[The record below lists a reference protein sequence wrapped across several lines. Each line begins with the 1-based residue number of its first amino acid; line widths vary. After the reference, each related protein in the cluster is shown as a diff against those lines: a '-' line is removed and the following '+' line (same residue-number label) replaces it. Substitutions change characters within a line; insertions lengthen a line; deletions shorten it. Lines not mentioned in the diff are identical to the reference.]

1 MYFICIQITHDIL
14 TFYAKCDICSKLGMN
29 ISTAIT
35 IFASKMTREQRIPF
49 DVAIDPNY
57 NKKSE
62 KTCEE
67 FFLDRRMQLDE

>member
-1 MYFICIQITHDIL
+1 MTSNVSFRMDATLKKD
-14 TFYAKCDICSKLGMN
+14 FEDICSKLGMS